1 MLGTAWERS
10 CIRSRRK
17 WHPFPAKV
25 ASVTGENCILSPAAP
40 RQHAGGVGTGCRRCC
55 IRFRRSYSRRCCNH
69 IDLCWNQTA
78 VEVVLLAPTICF
90 AGTEL
95 LLLRFFAG
103 KMVVPADDGG
113 ELDAAALKMLQT
125 TTSTRW
131 NQSVGEVQSSPIEA
145 GTTGG
150 RVESRRRWRDGECRR
165 RYSSLHG
172 SYIFRKDV
180 RRRMCTPALGQRAL
194 AL

>member
-1 MLGTAWERS
+1 
-10 CIRSRRK
+10 
-17 WHPFPAKV
+17 
-25 ASVTGENCILSPAAP
+25 
-40 RQHAGGVGTGCRRCC
+40 
-55 IRFRRSYSRRCCNH
+55 
-69 IDLCWNQTA
+69 
-78 VEVVLLAPTICF
+78 
-90 AGTEL
+90 
-95 LLLRFFAG
+95 
-103 KMVVPADDGG
+103 MVVPADDGG